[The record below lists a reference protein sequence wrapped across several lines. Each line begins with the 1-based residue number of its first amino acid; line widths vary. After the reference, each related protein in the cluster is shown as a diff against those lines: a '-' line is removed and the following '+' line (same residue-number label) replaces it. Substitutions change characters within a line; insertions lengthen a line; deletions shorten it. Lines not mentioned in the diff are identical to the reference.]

1 MRGWPRNDTDD
12 HGRRVGGVVL
22 VLSAAV
28 LVIVIDARCGV
39 DGVGACGEA
48 HGGAEARRF
57 DARGLTRS
65 TQSSRRFFKSGMMR
79 AGVATE

>member
-1 MRGWPRNDTDD
+1 
-12 HGRRVGGVVL
+12 VL
-22 VLSAAV
+22 VLSEAV

-39 DGVGACGEA
+39 DGVGACGGA

-57 DARGLTRS
+57 GARGLTRS
-65 TQSSRRFFKSGMMR
+65 TPSSRRFFKSGMMR